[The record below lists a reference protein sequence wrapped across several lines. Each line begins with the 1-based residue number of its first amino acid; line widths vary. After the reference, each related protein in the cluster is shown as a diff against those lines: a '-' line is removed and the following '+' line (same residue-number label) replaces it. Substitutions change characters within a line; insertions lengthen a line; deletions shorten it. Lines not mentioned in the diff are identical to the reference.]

1 MIGQRLRY
9 LRQTLNL
16 TQKQLSERLC
26 VHQSQISVVE
36 KGRGSMSPRTL
47 MLIQNM
53 FGFSYEWLM
62 SGKGPIFSDWEKG
75 IEILSRLGRVNTEG
89 EVLFLVELAKHFYS
103 LEPERTVRSD
113 LLTIYLQLIEF
124 LVERVKNLDTHN
136 VGQYLPYPWPGLR
149 GRLASLKKALSSSGK
164 CKSSLAACV
173 LRELEHLLVHGE
185 GDLSVEDINSINEI
199 LMPEGLW
206 VAKKAIYPTTAPVN
220 LRSAWTGRE
229 TRKRRIRIQNRSFSF
244 DGLFK
249 PDPPDLLCSLIYS
262 TNRIVARFDMDF
274 KSLYELIYIME
285 TIKGFETIRVGEWE
299 ITNDHRGF
307 SVRFGESFG
316 FWGSDSDSAAL
327 NALVERI
334 SGEENVYQAVAHRYL
349 QEFGTY

>member
-1 MIGQRLRY
+1 
-9 LRQTLNL
+9 
-16 TQKQLSERLC
+16 
-26 VHQSQISVVE
+26 
-36 KGRGSMSPRTL
+36 
-47 MLIQNM
+47 
-53 FGFSYEWLM
+53 M

-136 VGQYLPYPWPGLR
+136 VGQYLPYPWPDLH

-206 VAKKAIYPTTAPVN
+206 VAKKAIYPTTAAVN
-220 LRSAWTGRE
+220 PRTTWTGRE
-229 TRKRRIRIQNRSFSF
+229 MGKRRIRIQNRSFSF
-244 DGLFK
+244 DGLFE

-262 TNRIVARFDMDF
+262 TDRIVARFDMDF
-274 KSLYELIYIME
+274 KSLYELTYIIGRIKDLE
-285 TIKGFETIRVGEWE
+285 TMRVGEWQ
-299 ITNDHRGF
+299 ITKDNTRCLM
-307 SVRFGESFG
+307 RFGECFV
-316 FWGSDSDSAAL
+316 WWNSDSNTADL
-327 NALVERI
+327 NEVVERI
-334 SGEENVYQAVAHRYL
+334 RGEENVYQAVAHRYL